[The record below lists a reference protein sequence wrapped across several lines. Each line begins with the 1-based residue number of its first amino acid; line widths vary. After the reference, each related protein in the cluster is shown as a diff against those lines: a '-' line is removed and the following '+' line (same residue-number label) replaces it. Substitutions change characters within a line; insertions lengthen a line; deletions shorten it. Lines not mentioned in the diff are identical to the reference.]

1 MFFDKFIEFIG
12 NIVVPVVVTLV
23 IIGIILFILSR
34 VVNFFSKV
42 LPRKFVIWLLV
53 ILFSLIPLNI
63 IKEYLILLKNCTFI
77 GYVKEPYRTL
87 YNWSNNFIFME
98 NNKLGTF
105 DSLDKAVDEAEKT
118 EWSAIILEKNH
129 QYSPFKITQI
139 GLLEGYLSKEDSFDK
154 QVSINDGKI
163 KALGF
168 DKYYISYK
176 EGKKYERKI
185 DRDFRI
191 ATEKDSNRIRE
202 NYKTYLELKK
212 KGDIRYF
219 NMLKL
224 IAGNKYTPL
233 DLLIEIKKTDSK
245 SIDIAGALMF
255 NPNCPYE
262 FLFDFLEVE
271 NHGFHKGAGVWAV
284 DAYIIRL
291 RKEKRVDEFWEVQ
304 KALKGRDNKI
314 YRKIHEKYEKI
325 YQKQKE
331 KNLVK

>member
-12 NIVVPVVVTLV
+12 NIVVPIVVNLV
-23 IIGIILFILSR
+23 IIVIILFILSG

-42 LPRKFVIWLLV
+42 LPRKFVIWFLV
-53 ILFSLIPLNI
+53 ILFALIPLTI
-63 IKEYLILLKNCTFI
+63 IKNYMILLKNCSLI
-77 GYVKEPYRTL
+77 GYVKEPFGDGL
-87 YNWSNNFIFME
+87 YGWNNNFLFME
-98 NNKLGTF
+98 NNKLGIF
-105 DSLDKAVDEAEKT
+105 DSLDKSFDEAEKT
-118 EWSAIILEKNH
+118 KWSAVILEKNNK
-129 QYSPFKITQI
+129 YSIFKITQI
-139 GLLEGYLSKEDSFDK
+139 GLLEGYLSKEYNFDK
-154 QVSINDGKI
+154 QVSINEEKI

-168 DKYYISYK
+168 DKYYISYQ
-176 EGKKYERKI
+176 EGRKYEKEI
-185 DRDFRI
+185 DRNFRI
-191 ATEKDSNRIRE
+191 ATEKDSNCIRE

-212 KGDIRYF
+212 NRDIRYF

-233 DLLIEIKKTDSK
+233 DLLIEIKKTNGND
-245 SIDIAGALMF
+245 IDIAGALMF

-271 NHGFHKGAGVWAV
+271 NHGFHKGAGGWAI

-291 RKEKRVDEFWEVQ
+291 IKEKKVDEFWEVQ

-325 YQKQKE
+325 YQKQKLE
-331 KNLVK
+331 SK